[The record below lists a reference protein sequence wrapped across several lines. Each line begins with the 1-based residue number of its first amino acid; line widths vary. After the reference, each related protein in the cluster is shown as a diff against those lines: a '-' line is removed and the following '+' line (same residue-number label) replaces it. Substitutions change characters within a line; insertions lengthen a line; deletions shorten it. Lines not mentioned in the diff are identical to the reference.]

1 MAGKRLECHLNF
13 YFYSVF
19 RFVVFLLVAIAH
31 SANTVAVLEIVPMGD
46 VKFGVTESRYLTNE
60 LRSNARSVL
69 PQAGYI
75 ILTRENI
82 LSLLP
87 PDEKEAECLA
97 EACAVDI
104 GRAIGAEYITQ
115 GYVSKLGNLLALSV
129 ELYETMDGNLIGS
142 FSAESKG
149 VEGLLSA
156 IREKSPAMFAAIK
169 TNVNL
174 KKPKPA
180 TNILSTPSGPKS
192 NAWIAVS
199 LDVLG
204 AVALGIGMY
213 NHINAKSLYNDYKAM
228 EPGHDDYYYEPIR
241 KEAKDAQKV
250 GNIGYIVGS
259 VLLASGIAIH
269 IWF

>member
-1 MAGKRLECHLNF
+1 MRIHII
-13 YFYSVF
+13 
-19 RFVVFLLVAIAH
+19 VFLLVAIVH
-31 SANTVAVLEIVPMGD
+31 STNTVVVHSTNTVAVLEIVPMGD
-46 VKFGVTESRYLTNE
+46 VKFDVATSRYLTNE
-60 LRSNARSVL
+60 LRSNARNVL
-69 PQAGYI
+69 PQVSYI

-97 EACAVDI
+97 EACTVDI

-129 ELYETMDGNLIGS
+129 ELYETMSGNLIGS

-149 VEGLLSA
+149 VEGLLLA
-156 IREKSPAMFAAIK
+156 IREKSPAMFASIK
-169 TNVNL
+169 TNVDL
-174 KKPKPA
+174 RKTKPD
-180 TNILSTPSGPKS
+180 TNIPSTPSGPKN

-199 LDVLG
+199 LG
-204 AVALGIGMY
+204 ALGVAALSIGIY
-213 NHINAKSLYNDYKAM
+213 NHINAKNLYNDYKAM
-228 EPGHDDYYYEPIR
+228 EPGHDDSYYEPTR
-241 KEAKDAQKV
+241 QEAKDAQNV